1 MKNFQKSLT
10 LILFISLFACKN
22 STELVNN
29 SKKDVAIYTKIDSIL
44 SQMTFQQKIGQLQQ
58 RVIKKIDDSL
68 KNEIRNGD
76 VGSILVNLKLIT
88 DASVR
93 NKLQKIA
100 IEESELGIPIIFGQD
115 VIHGYKTMF
124 PISLAQSC
132 SWDTLKVKKA
142 ASIAA
147 KEATTLGIDWTFAP
161 MIDVS
166 RDPRWGRIAECY
178 GEDTFLNTQFGIA
191 AVKGFQGEDVSQPDK
206 LVSCLKHYVGYGASM
221 GGRDYQYTEI
231 SKRSL
236 HETYL
241 PPFEACVNTGVL
253 TVMSSFNDIS
263 GVPASANKETLR
275 NILKDKWQFPGFV
288 ISDWDAVEQLIYH
301 GYATDSIDAAYKA
314 LNAGIDIEMK
324 SNTFKKMLEEKIAIN
339 VLNDA
344 VKRVL
349 YVKLKKGLFKTPYV
363 DENRSKT
370 DLLTKEH
377 RLLARKLA
385 SETMVLLENKNSIL
399 PIKNKPLKISVVGP
413 FSKEK
418 NLSGWWRSN
427 GNKDDLVVPF
437 EGLLKNAPNN
447 IKIID
452 KVNSS
457 TDIII
462 ACVGEEYSMF
472 GENNSRS
479 SIELPNKQSEY
490 ISSLKKYNK
499 PIITVV
505 FNGRPLNL
513 TSEKENSNAL
523 LIAWHPGTE
532 AGNALADVLFGNVNP
547 SAKLTTSFPAAT
559 GHIPVY
565 YNHRNSGRPKYNS
578 YKKEST
584 APLYPFGFGLSYSTF
599 KYDNIKISSKDIL
612 ENDSITISAEITN
625 ISNIEGTEIAQLYVQ
640 DLVGSTTR
648 PIKELKGFKKLKL
661 KENETKTVNF
671 TISTSDLTVL
681 NENMKPIVEKGRFK
695 VWIGPNSNN
704 GLEETFNI
712 K

>member
-1 MKNFQKSLT
+1 MSLQKNLV
-10 LILFISLFACKN
+10 LIIFISLFSCKKSN
-22 STELVNN
+22 EIVNN
-29 SKKDVAIYTKIDSIL
+29 SKTDVAIYTKIDSIIN
-44 SQMTFQQKIGQLQQ
+44 QMTFQQKIGQLQQ
-58 RVIKKIDDSL
+58 RVITKIDDSL
-68 KNEIRNGD
+68 KNEIRNDD
-76 VGSILVNLKLIT
+76 VGSILVNLNLIT
-88 DASVR
+88 SASVR
-93 NKLQKIA
+93 NELQQIA
-100 IEESELGIPIIFGQD
+100 IEESKLGIPIIFGQD

-132 SWDTLKVKKA
+132 SWDTLMVKKA
-142 ASIAA
+142 ASISA

-178 GEDTFLNTQFGIA
+178 GEDTFLNAQFGIA
-191 AVKGFQGEDVSQPDK
+191 AIKGFQGEDVSQPDK
-206 LVSCLKHYVGYGASM
+206 LISCLKHYVGYGASM

-231 SKRSL
+231 SKRTL
-236 HETYL
+236 HEIYL
-241 PPFEACVNTGVL
+241 PSFEACVNAGAL
-253 TVMSSFNDIS
+253 TVMSSFNDIN
-263 GVPASANKETLR
+263 GVPASANKETLTT
-275 NILKDKWQFPGFV
+275 ILKDKWQFPGFV

-301 GYATDSIDAAYKA
+301 GYAADSTEAAYKA

-324 SNTFKKMLEEKIAIN
+324 SNTFKKMTEENVAAE
-339 VLNDA
+339 VLNNA

-349 YVKLKKGLFKTPYV
+349 YVKYKKGLFKTPYV

-377 RLLARKLA
+377 RLFARKLA
-385 SETMVLLENKNSIL
+385 SETMVLLENNNNIL
-399 PIKNKPLKISVVGP
+399 PIKNEPLTLSIIGP
-413 FSKEK
+413 FSKEQ

-427 GNKDDLVVPF
+427 GNKDDLVSPF

-447 IKIID
+447 IKIIN
-452 KVNSS
+452 KINAS

-462 ACVGEEYSMF
+462 VCVGEEYSLF

-479 SIELPNKQSEY
+479 SVELPNNQSEL
-490 ISSLKKYNK
+490 IASLKKHNK

-513 TSEKENSNAL
+513 SSEKENSDAL

-532 AGNALADVLFGNVNP
+532 AGNALADVIYGNVNP
-547 SAKLTTSFPAAT
+547 SAKLTTSFPAST

-565 YNHRNSGRPKYNS
+565 YNYRNSGRPESNS

-584 APLYPFGFGLSYSTF
+584 APLYPFGYGLSYATF
-599 KYDNIKISSKDIL
+599 KYSNIKISSKEIL
-612 ENDSITISAEITN
+612 ENESITISAEITN
-625 ISNIEGTEIAQLYVQ
+625 TSSVDGTEVAQLYIQ

-648 PIKELKGFKKLKL
+648 PIKELKGFKKIELKA
-661 KENETKTVNF
+661 KETKTVSFN
-671 TISTSDLTVL
+671 ISSAELAVL
-681 NENMKPIVEKGRFK
+681 NENMKPIIEKGTFK
-695 VWIGPNSNN
+695 VWVGTNSNS